1 MKKYLKKI
9 IIGLVVY
16 WGIMCVYLVWDFNK
30 KDIINTNLIISSLV
44 FTVVYTLVSIL
55 LNKINGRRM
64 LFMDQKKIGRFI
76 AELRKEKGLTQ
87 AQLAE
92 KLGISNRAVSKWE
105 NGKSLPDA
113 SIMIN
118 LCNSLGITV
127 NELLNGE
134 RISMED
140 YKEKAEDTM
149 TNVVKISQKEKRA
162 MMKDIRNR
170 GFLTI
175 ALGMILWI
183 AAIYAS
189 RVLAN
194 NNLFGLPQAATL
206 GMLGFIGAIISNGM
220 VSVYKGSRILK
231 EL

>member
-1 MKKYLKKI
+1 M
-9 IIGLVVY
+9 
-16 WGIMCVYLVWDFNK
+16 N
-30 KDIINTNLIISSLV
+30 
-44 FTVVYTLVSIL
+44 
-55 LNKINGRRM
+55 
-64 LFMDQKKIGRFI
+64 QEKIGRFI
-76 AELRKEKGLTQ
+76 CELRKEKGLTQ
-87 AQLAE
+87 DQLAE
-92 KLGISNRAVSKWE
+92 KFGISNRAVSKWE

-118 LCNSLGITV
+118 LCNFLGITV
-127 NELLNGE
+127 NELLTGE

-149 TNVVKISQKEKRA
+149 TNVVEISQKEKRA

-170 GFLTI
+170 GLFTI
-175 ALGMILWI
+175 VLGIILWI
-183 AAIYAS
+183 AAIYTS

-220 VSVYKGSRILK
+220 VSVYKGSQILK

>member
-1 MKKYLKKI
+1 M
-9 IIGLVVY
+9 
-16 WGIMCVYLVWDFNK
+16 N
-30 KDIINTNLIISSLV
+30 
-44 FTVVYTLVSIL
+44 
-55 LNKINGRRM
+55 
-64 LFMDQKKIGRFI
+64 QEKIGRFI
-76 AELRKEKGLTQ
+76 CELRKEKGLTQ

-92 KLGISNRAVSKWE
+92 KFGISNRAVSKWE

-118 LCNSLGITV
+118 LCNFLGITV
-127 NELLNGE
+127 NELLTGE
-134 RISMED
+134 RISVED

-149 TNVVKISQKEKRA
+149 TNVVEISQKEKRA

-170 GFLTI
+170 GLFTI
-175 ALGMILWI
+175 VLGIILWI
-183 AAIYAS
+183 AAIYTS

>member
-1 MKKYLKKI
+1 
-9 IIGLVVY
+9 
-16 WGIMCVYLVWDFNK
+16 
-30 KDIINTNLIISSLV
+30 
-44 FTVVYTLVSIL
+44 
-55 LNKINGRRM
+55 
-64 LFMDQKKIGRFI
+64 MDQKKIGRFI

-92 KLGISNRAVSKWE
+92 KFGISNRAVSKWE

-140 YKEKAEDTM
+140 YKEKAEDAM
-149 TNVVKISQKEKRA
+149 TNMVKISQKEKRA

-170 GFLTI
+170 GFFTI

-206 GMLGFIGAIISNGM
+206 GMLGFIGAIISNGWFPCTKAAE
-220 VSVYKGSRILK
+220 Y
-231 EL
+231 

>member
-1 MKKYLKKI
+1 M
-9 IIGLVVY
+9 
-16 WGIMCVYLVWDFNK
+16 N
-30 KDIINTNLIISSLV
+30 
-44 FTVVYTLVSIL
+44 
-55 LNKINGRRM
+55 
-64 LFMDQKKIGRFI
+64 QEKIGRFI
-76 AELRKEKGLTQ
+76 CELRKEKGLTQ

-92 KLGISNRAVSKWE
+92 KFGISNRAVSKWE

-118 LCNSLGITV
+118 LCNFLGITV
-127 NELLNGE
+127 NELLTGE

-149 TNVVKISQKEKRA
+149 TNVVEISQKEKRA

-170 GFLTI
+170 GLFTI
-175 ALGMILWI
+175 VLGIILWI
-183 AAIYAS
+183 AAIYTS

-194 NNLFGLPQAATL
+194 NNLFGLPQATTL

-220 VSVYKGSRILK
+220 VSVYKGSQILK

>member
-1 MKKYLKKI
+1 MNQEK
-9 IIGLVVY
+9 
-16 WGIMCVYLVWDFNK
+16 N
-30 KDIINTNLIISSLV
+30 
-44 FTVVYTLVSIL
+44 
-55 LNKINGRRM
+55 
-64 LFMDQKKIGRFI
+64 GRFI
-76 AELRKEKGLTQ
+76 CELRKEKGLTQ

-92 KLGISNRAVSKWE
+92 KFGISNRAVSKWE

-118 LCNSLGITV
+118 LCNFLGITV
-127 NELLNGE
+127 NELLTGE

-149 TNVVKISQKEKRA
+149 TNVVEISQKEKRA

-170 GFLTI
+170 GLFTI
-175 ALGMILWI
+175 VLGIILWI
-183 AAIYAS
+183 AAIYTS

-220 VSVYKGSRILK
+220 VSVYKGSQILK

>member
-1 MKKYLKKI
+1 M
-9 IIGLVVY
+9 
-16 WGIMCVYLVWDFNK
+16 N
-30 KDIINTNLIISSLV
+30 
-44 FTVVYTLVSIL
+44 
-55 LNKINGRRM
+55 
-64 LFMDQKKIGRFI
+64 QEKIGRFI
-76 AELRKEKGLTQ
+76 CELRKEKGLTQ

-92 KLGISNRAVSKWE
+92 KFGISNRAVSKWE

-118 LCNSLGITV
+118 LCNFLGITV

-149 TNVVKISQKEKRA
+149 TNVVEISQKEKRA

-170 GFLTI
+170 GFFTI
-175 ALGMILWI
+175 VFGMILWI
-183 AAIYAS
+183 AAIYTS

-194 NNLFGLPQAATL
+194 NNLFGLPQTATI
-206 GMLGFIGAIISNGM
+206 GMSGFIGAIISNGI

-231 EL
+231 KL

>member
-1 MKKYLKKI
+1 M
-9 IIGLVVY
+9 
-16 WGIMCVYLVWDFNK
+16 N
-30 KDIINTNLIISSLV
+30 
-44 FTVVYTLVSIL
+44 
-55 LNKINGRRM
+55 
-64 LFMDQKKIGRFI
+64 QEKIGRFI
-76 AELRKEKGLTQ
+76 CELRKEKGLTQ

-92 KLGISNRAVSKWE
+92 KFGISNRAVSKWE
-105 NGKSLPDA
+105 NGKSLPVA
-113 SIMIN
+113 FIRIN
-118 LCNSLGITV
+118 LCNFLGITV
-127 NELLNGE
+127 NELLTGE

-149 TNVVKISQKEKRA
+149 TNVVEISQKEKRA

-170 GFLTI
+170 GLFTI
-175 ALGMILWI
+175 VLALILWI
-183 AAIYAS
+183 AAIYTS

-220 VSVYKGSRILK
+220 VSVYKGSQILK

>member
-1 MKKYLKKI
+1 M
-9 IIGLVVY
+9 
-16 WGIMCVYLVWDFNK
+16 N
-30 KDIINTNLIISSLV
+30 
-44 FTVVYTLVSIL
+44 
-55 LNKINGRRM
+55 
-64 LFMDQKKIGRFI
+64 QEKIGRFI
-76 AELRKEKGLTQ
+76 CELRKEKGLTQ

-92 KLGISNRAVSKWE
+92 KFGISNRAVSKWE

-118 LCNSLGITV
+118 LCNFLGITV
-127 NELLNGE
+127 NELLTGE

-149 TNVVKISQKEKRA
+149 TNVVEISQKEKRA

-170 GFLTI
+170 GLFTI
-175 ALGMILWI
+175 VLGIILWI
-183 AAIYAS
+183 AAIYTS

-220 VSVYKGSRILK
+220 VSVYKGSKILK

>member
-1 MKKYLKKI
+1 
-9 IIGLVVY
+9 
-16 WGIMCVYLVWDFNK
+16 
-30 KDIINTNLIISSLV
+30 
-44 FTVVYTLVSIL
+44 
-55 LNKINGRRM
+55 
-64 LFMDQKKIGRFI
+64 MDQKKIGRFI

-92 KLGISNRAVSKWE
+92 KFGISNRAVSKWE

-118 LCNSLGITV
+118 LCNFLGITV

-149 TNVVKISQKEKRA
+149 TNVVEISQKEKRA

-170 GFLTI
+170 GLFTI
-175 ALGMILWI
+175 VLGIILWI
-183 AAIYAS
+183 AAIYTS

-206 GMLGFIGAIISNGM
+206 GMLGFIGVIISNGM

>member
-1 MKKYLKKI
+1 M
-9 IIGLVVY
+9 
-16 WGIMCVYLVWDFNK
+16 N
-30 KDIINTNLIISSLV
+30 
-44 FTVVYTLVSIL
+44 
-55 LNKINGRRM
+55 
-64 LFMDQKKIGRFI
+64 QEKIGRFI
-76 AELRKEKGLTQ
+76 CEHRKEKGLTQ

-92 KLGISNRAVSKWE
+92 KFGISNRAVSKWE

-118 LCNSLGITV
+118 LCNFLGITV
-127 NELLNGE
+127 NELLTGE

-149 TNVVKISQKEKRA
+149 TNVVEISQKEKRA

-170 GFLTI
+170 GLFTI
-175 ALGMILWI
+175 VLGIILWI
-183 AAIYAS
+183 AAIYTS

-220 VSVYKGSRILK
+220 VSVYKGSQILK